1 MGVLLIVFAIVIG
14 YATFIENDYD
24 AITAR
29 ALIYNT
35 RWFEILL
42 GFMVLNFIGMIFTK
56 HLYLKSKWNILIIHV
71 ALVIIIIGA
80 GLTRYI
86 GFEGQ
91 MHIRDGQTT
100 NIYSTTDTFFS
111 IHLKKGEREVEVNNE
126 VVLMR
131 TANKLYNEAVTV
143 DNSELNISIEKYLP
157 NAIEEL
163 KISGSGDP
171 YLSVIVGGE
180 DGRHDVY
187 LKEGDTEFVHNFGI
201 SFGDTTNQNIVQI
214 IRIDEGLFIRTPGGT
229 DVESIDEGLDTYAV
243 DGFVPLSLMNVH
255 RSENI

>member
-111 IHLKKGEREVEVNNE
+111 IHLKKGEREVEVNDQ

-131 TANKLYNEAVTV
+131 TANKLYNEAFTV
-143 DNSELNISIEKYLP
+143 DNSDLNISI
-157 NAIEEL
+157 
-163 KISGSGDP
+163 
-171 YLSVIVGGE
+171 
-180 DGRHDVY
+180 
-187 LKEGDTEFVHNFGI
+187 
-201 SFGDTTNQNIVQI
+201 
-214 IRIDEGLFIRTPGGT
+214 
-229 DVESIDEGLDTYAV
+229 
-243 DGFVPLSLMNVH
+243 
-255 RSENI
+255 